1 MELGAEVRERVSS
14 VLTTTDPQVQPRQ
27 GRIEE

>member
-27 GRIEE
+27 GMED